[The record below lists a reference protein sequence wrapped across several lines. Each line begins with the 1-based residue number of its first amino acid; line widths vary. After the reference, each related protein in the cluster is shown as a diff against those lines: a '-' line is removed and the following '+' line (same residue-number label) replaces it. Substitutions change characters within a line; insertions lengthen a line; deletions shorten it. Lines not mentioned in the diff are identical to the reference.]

1 MRGPEYLLR
10 SPSTRRRPTV
20 PGGDHCNQC
29 LVGQSESMGT
39 AERNHKYRYLEG
51 TISPMEMGTLL
62 SGGQKERSIP
72 SK

>member
-1 MRGPEYLLR
+1 MYLEG
-10 SPSTRRRPTV
+10 TNV
-20 PGGDHCNQC
+20 PGGDQCNQC